1 MMKNFF
7 AALVCMVP
15 VLATA
20 QDKSLDVEGR
30 VKAIISDIRAG
41 KRVDRNRYSDIEDA
55 LIPRIF
61 DFVSDSGLKP
71 DADENYMRNACD
83 MVFDS
88 AKNNPENTLK
98 LFDLLE
104 SRKLPVSPEI
114 LVPLEKYAKDPR
126 VHAIALKIV
135 ADPSK
140 GDVFR
145 GNAVDSLVKIPDA
158 ATESALVEVLKTPY
172 SYKISYLVVHTLRQ
186 IGIFTSDAAE
196 KACITYLGHQD
207 EYSAKAAY
215 DSLIKILRSKP
226 PKHAADYICSEN
238 AELRKTA
245 IDSLAGG
252 PDPVASLKYMKAALK
267 LPCTSGNR
275 RIIRD
280 AISLCRANARA
291 TTLRTKFAKSGLNAE
306 LETLAET
313 AAPLIMAQPDE
324 SKINGVLV
332 PFDKIQG
339 KYGDDVYMCLLLAA
353 SNTEDKNT
361 WGRMALLSLVMQR
374 RHPPYSLL
382 KEVFVSKA
390 FPTDSRRIA
399 MGMFPVSAGLNRPEA
414 IDMLEKFLKSKDTD
428 GFERG
433 EIKMTLNQLRPGK
446 DHGAN
451 KGEVGR

>member
-1 MMKNFF
+1 MSAVPLL
-7 AALVCMVP
+7 AA
-15 VLATA
+15 A
-20 QDKSLDVEGR
+20 QDKELDVKER
-30 VKAIISDIRAG
+30 VDAIVSDIRAG
-41 KRVDRNRYSDIEDA
+41 KRIDRNRYSDIEDA

-61 DFVSDSGLKP
+61 DFVSDPGLKP
-71 DADENYMRNACD
+71 DADESYMRNACD
-83 MVFDS
+83 IVFDS
-88 AKNNPENTLK
+88 SKNNPEHTLK
-98 LFDLLE
+98 LFEILE
-104 SRKLPVSPEI
+104 SRKLPVSPAI
-114 LVPLEKYAKDPR
+114 LVPLEKYAKDPS
-126 VHAIALKIV
+126 VHAVALKIV

-145 GNAVDSLVKIPDA
+145 GNALDSLVKIPDA
-158 ATESALVEVLKTPY
+158 AAESALVDILKTPY
-172 SYKISYLVVHTLRQ
+172 SYKIAYLVVHALRQ
-186 IGIFTSDAAE
+186 IGQFTSDAAE

-215 DSLIKILRSKP
+215 DSLIKILRAKL

-238 AELRKTA
+238 ANLRKAA

-267 LPCTSGNR
+267 RPCSSGSR
-275 RIIRD
+275 KILRD
-280 AISLCRANARA
+280 AIALCRTNARA
-291 TTLRTKFAKSGLNAE
+291 TMLRTKFVKSGLSAE
-306 LETLAET
+306 LDALAET

-324 SKINGVLV
+324 TKITGVLA
-332 PFDKIQG
+332 PFDKLQA
-339 KYGDDVYMCLLLAA
+339 KYGDDVYMCLLLAS

-399 MGMFPVSAGLNRPEA
+399 MGMFPVSDGLNRPEA
-414 IDMLEKFLKSKDTD
+414 IDMLEKFLKSKDTN

-433 EIKMTLNQLRPGK
+433 EIKMTLSQLRPGK
-446 DHGAN
+446 APGVRKDADD
-451 KGEVGR
+451 R

>member
-1 MMKNFF
+1 MTRVLF
-7 AALVCMVP
+7 AVLMAAVP
-15 VLATA
+15 LLAAA
-20 QDKSLDVEGR
+20 QNKELDVKER
-30 VKAIISDIRAG
+30 VDAIISDVRAG
-41 KRVDRNRYSDIEDA
+41 KHIERKRYSDIEDA

-61 DFVSDSGLKP
+61 DFVSDPGLKP

-83 MVFDS
+83 IVFDS
-88 AKNNPENTLK
+88 PKNNPENALK

-104 SRKLPVSPEI
+104 SRKLPVSPAI
-114 LVPLEKYAKDPR
+114 LVPLEKHATDPR
-126 VHAIALKIV
+126 VHAVALKI
-135 ADPSK
+135 ASDPSK
-140 GDVFR
+140 GDCLR
-145 GNAVDSLVKIPDA
+145 GDAVDILVKIPDA
-158 ATESALVEVLKTPY
+158 ATETALVDILKTPY
-172 SYKISYLVVHTLRQ
+172 SYKIGYLVVHTLRQ
-186 IGIFTSDAAE
+186 IWLFTSDAAE
-196 KACITYLGHQD
+196 KACILYLGHQD

-215 DSLIKILRSKP
+215 DSLIKILRAKP
-226 PKHAADYICSEN
+226 PKHAADYICAEN
-238 AELRKTA
+238 AELRKAA

-267 LPCTSGNR
+267 LPCTSASR

-280 AISLCRANARA
+280 AIALCRSNARA
-291 TTLRTKFAKSGLNAE
+291 TMLRTKFNKSGLNAE

-324 SKINGVLV
+324 SKINGVLA
-332 PFDKIQG
+332 PFDKIQE

-382 KEVFVSKA
+382 KEVFASKA

-399 MGMFPVSAGLNRPEA
+399 MGMFPVAAGLNRPEA
-414 IDMLEKFLKSKDTD
+414 INMLEKFLKSKDTD

-446 DHGAN
+446 ASKVQKDAA
-451 KGEVGR
+451 GR